1 MKKLG
6 LIAAWIIIGTAA
18 PAHAGVVAVED
29 FEGSVTGWTNLSVAD
44 PGPNG
49 GGFTKFL
56 GRNGRGETSSKTF
69 ALSGTQTA
77 VNIAF
82 DFYRIDSWD
91 DERFTAT
98 ATDGVNSVSVGQTGR
113 FDDGGPTNIFDPR
126 WSDRVYPLSFSFNTA
141 ATSFTLTFSSNLDQ
155 TRDDEAW
162 GVDNLSIT
170 DNAPLTSGAVPEPA
184 TWAMMIIGFGAAG
197 SIIRRRRAVIA

>member
-18 PAHAGVVAVED
+18 PAHAGVVAFED

-91 DERFTAT
+91 DERFTAP
-98 ATDGVNSVSVGQTGR
+98 
-113 FDDGGPTNIFDPR
+113 PTVE
-126 WSDRVYPLSFSFNTA
+126 RVP
-141 ATSFTLTFSSNLDQ
+141 
-155 TRDDEAW
+155 
-162 GVDNLSIT
+162 
-170 DNAPLTSGAVPEPA
+170 
-184 TWAMMIIGFGAAG
+184 
-197 SIIRRRRAVIA
+197 